1 MNRIIKILAVVLFL
15 VAAYVVILY
24 QFPKEASRFPFLVFL
39 FFSDYYLW
47 RSLVPWLAR
56 QRKVV
61 RWSLSALY
69 WLPLMLLSLFV
80 GTRMI
85 RFELIANERIGILF
99 QGFIF
104 SAYASKLLPILFLLL
119 SDIING
125 IKFLI
130 KAIHRKVQKNDL
142 KRKTND
148 TISRSRF
155 LHQIGLAGGGLL
167 FFGLL
172 AGMIKWV
179 HDFRIHRH
187 SLRLAN
193 LPKSFSGLKIVQI
206 SDLHLGSWTSKSAL
220 EEAVNI
226 INEMKPDLIF
236 LTGDL
241 VNNQTDEVAPFEQ
254 TLKKLKARRGI
265 FTVLGNHD
273 YGDYLRWPSV
283 EAKAENLR
291 DLFRFFKRMNWKL
304 LKNEHHLFTNHDGSV
319 AVIGVENWGA
329 IARFP
334 QYGDLE
340 KAYQGAEK
348 ADVKI
353 LLSHDPSHWDAVI
366 NKDFKDIDLTF
377 SGHTHGFQ
385 FGIEMK
391 NFKWSPAQYAYKQW
405 AGLYNKLSD
414 GEKTQYLYVNR
425 GLGTVGYPGRVGIL
439 PEITLFELK
448 A

>member
-1 MNRIIKILAVVLFL
+1 MNRIIKITAVVLFL
-15 VAAYVVILY
+15 VIAYVVILY
-24 QFPKEASRFPFLVFL
+24 QFPMEAGRFPFLVFL
-39 FFSDYYLW
+39 FLSDYYLW
-47 RSLVPWLAR
+47 RSFGHWLVR
-56 QRKVV
+56 QRKMV
-61 RWSLSALY
+61 RWSLTGFY
-69 WLPLMLLSLFV
+69 WLPLILLSIVV
-80 GTRMI
+80 GSRI
-85 RFELIANERIGILF
+85 VHFELIANEKIGVLI

-104 SAYASKLLPILFLLL
+104 SAYAAKLLPILFLIFSDLIRGYKIL
-119 SDIING
+119 S
-125 IKFLI
+125 
-130 KAIHRKVQKNDL
+130 KAIHRKHEKGKQ
-142 KRKTND
+142 KRKD
-148 TISRSRF
+148 GATIPRSRF
-155 LHQIGLAGGGLL
+155 LQQVGLAGGGLL

-193 LPKSFSGLKIVQI
+193 LPRSFSGLKIVQI
-206 SDLHLGSWTSKSAL
+206 SDLHLGSWTSKTAL
-220 EEAVNI
+220 EEAVNT
-226 INEMKPDLIF
+226 INDMKPDLIF
-236 LTGDL
+236 ITGDL
-241 VNNQTDEVAPFEQ
+241 VDYRTDEVTPFEQ

-273 YGDYLRWPSV
+273 YGDYKRWPSAD
-283 EAKAENLR
+283 AKAENMR
-291 DLFRFFKRMNWKL
+291 ELFRFFKRMNWKL
-304 LKNEHHLFTNHDGSV
+304 LKNEHELLSNHDGSI

-334 QYGDLE
+334 QYGDLQ

-348 ADVKI
+348 ANVKL

-366 NKDFKDIDLTF
+366 NKEFKDIDLTF

-405 AGLYNKLSD
+405 AGLYNKQS
-414 GEKTQYLYVNR
+414 GAHKTQYLYVNR

-439 PEITLFELK
+439 PEITLFELT